1 MADEQETIAPAPEL
15 ETAIETPEAEAPE
28 VEKPETVELPQP
40 EEVEESQEP
49 EAAEIEYV
57 SVERNGK
64 TYQVPKELEGEFMMQ
79 ADYTRKRQADAEKA
93 KALES
98 REAEITQRAEATEA
112 ELDARADLRAV
123 NKALEDYAK
132 LTPEDWAAHVRTNPQ
147 ATQEAQLRWQMLKDQ
162 KAELEGKLSKA
173 QTERTEKA
181 QSDLTKRIQETLE
194 YGKTNSTGW
203 KPEAIPALVEFAE
216 SLGIPDDT
224 IKANWS
230 PTFADLLH
238 LAKTGKQLLSKPAP
252 TPKAPTPTPAPLEK
266 VTGKSTPAA
275 AKTLSDLAKSDDLE
289 AYAKARQAGRVR

>member
-1 MADEQETIAPAPEL
+1 MADEQETIALAPEL
-15 ETAIETPEAEAPE
+15 ETPAIETPEAEAPE

-40 EEVEESQEP
+40 EEVEEPQET
-49 EAAEIEYV
+49 EAPEIEYV

-93 KALES
+93 KAT
-98 REAEITQRAEATEA
+98 EAELASKMAATEA

-123 NKALEDYAK
+123 NKALEEYAK

-162 KAELEGKLSKA
+162 KAELEDKLSKA
-173 QTERTEKA
+173 QSERAE
-181 QSDLTKRIQETLE
+181 QSQQSLAKRIQETLE

-203 KPEAIPALVEFAE
+203 KPDAIPALVEFAE
-216 SLGIPDDT
+216 SMGIPEDA

-252 TPKAPTPTPAPLEK
+252 TPKAPTPAPAPLER

-275 AKTLSDLAKSDDLE
+275 AKSLKDIASGDDME